1 MASATKYSFKNINNL
16 LMLVHARFVK
26 QSKIQATKKR
36 NENTEIGME
45 NTTAGKEM
53 RGREREDG
61 VKEEEGKERS
71 SHS

>member
-1 MASATKYSFKNINNL
+1 
-16 LMLVHARFVK
+16 
-26 QSKIQATKKR
+26 
-36 NENTEIGME
+36 ME